1 MKIDAVS
8 ETRKQAVRSL
18 SGWEQQLDER
28 LALFGHRNW
37 IVVADAA
44 YPAQCN
50 AGIQTILSGESQQTV
65 LESLFARLRRCR
77 HVRPLFHL
85 DHELDFVAEVDAPGV
100 DRYRAWLNTAL
111 DGQNVCRT
119 PHEEIIA
126 KLDEAAQMFSI
137 LIVKTDMTIPYT
149 SVFVELGC
157 GYWDEASESR
167 LRAAIRHQAGGESKS

>member
-1 MKIDAVS
+1 MND
-8 ETRKQAVRSL
+8 
-18 SGWEQQLDER
+18 
-28 LALFGHRNW
+28 LAHFGHRNW
-37 IVVADAA
+37 LVVADAA
-44 YPAQCN
+44 YPAQRN

-85 DHELDFVAEVDAPGV
+85 DHELEFVAEVDAPGV

-137 LIVKTDMTIPYT
+137 LIVKTGMTIPYT
-149 SVFVELGC
+149 SVFVELDC
-157 GYWDEASESR
+157 GYWDEASEVSAARGDSTPGRRGKQVIESR
-167 LRAAIRHQAGGESKS
+167 RQFRPASRPIETGRNSQ